1 MADGVICDGT
11 QNLKR
16 IVDHLLSD
24 PHGAAVRADE
34 AQQLWSLQ
42 SDKHPWIQVLQS
54 HQAQVV

>member
-1 MADGVICDGT
+1 MKYSRNGQVPMADGVRCDGT

-34 AQQLWSLQ
+34 AQEL
-42 SDKHPWIQVLQS
+42 
-54 HQAQVV
+54 